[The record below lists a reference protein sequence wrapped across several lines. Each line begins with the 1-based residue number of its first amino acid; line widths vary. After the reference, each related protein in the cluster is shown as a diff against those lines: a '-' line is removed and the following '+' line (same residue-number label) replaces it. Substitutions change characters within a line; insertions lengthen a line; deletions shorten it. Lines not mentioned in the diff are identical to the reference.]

1 MLVLLDALLCRPSQG
16 FGVAETEATAAACEE
31 ARKGVVAG
39 RSIAWSFG
47 YKPL

>member
-1 MLVLLDALLCRPSQG
+1 MLVVLAALCCGFRFSQG
-16 FGVAETEATAAACEE
+16 LTEAGTAAAADSGTE

-47 YKPL
+47 

>member
-1 MLVLLDALLCRPSQG
+1 MLVVLAALCCRFRFSQG
-16 FGVAETEATAAACEE
+16 LTEAGTDAATDTGKE

-47 YKPL
+47 